1 MSLIIQN
8 KNIMKISNNCL
19 VMVFLLLITGCDNKD
34 YTKESP
40 FGNSVYIDVA
50 KVKGYS

>member
-34 YTKESP
+34 YTKEP
-40 FGNSVYIDVA
+40 VGGIKIA
-50 KVKGYS
+50 HI

>member
-19 VMVFLLLITGCDNKD
+19 VMVFLLLITIQVFTTN
-34 YTKESP
+34 
-40 FGNSVYIDVA
+40 
-50 KVKGYS
+50 YSSIFYKQ